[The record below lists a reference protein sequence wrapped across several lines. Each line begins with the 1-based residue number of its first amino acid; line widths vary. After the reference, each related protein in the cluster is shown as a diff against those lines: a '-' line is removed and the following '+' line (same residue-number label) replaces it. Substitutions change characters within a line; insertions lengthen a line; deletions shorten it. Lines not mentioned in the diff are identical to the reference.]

1 MANQEIT
8 DVLKTPEADKAI
20 KSVLRRFNPLDLY
33 TAYLTQERDKK
44 FYEYEIPTRNL
55 SWSDYGRGYIEPRF
69 EFEDGKSVRM
79 LPEEVELWDKLF
91 GIKGIVDEAAQRLR
105 LYVPIINLK
114 EGQNP
119 ADYFSFSSDFSENV
133 PEGVENGA
141 KVSLGR
147 NIYPYNPILVKL
159 NHYVP
164 DSPEFF
170 INVNIGRVTNK
181 QSSTPGVDA
190 IVQMYIHLI
199 DTQRPVLSVNSLD
212 DPTYFSPFTT
222 HYASL
227 SFYGNRKIDVN
238 QARFRDFRDR
248 NTSYSYASFPFG
260 KWNSEVIVPQD
271 EGLRLFLWQM
281 SKFMKPHDGRLS
293 LEGLLQ
299 MEPRQTA
306 MEQYLDELEKERK
319 KGPIRLLD

>member
-8 DVLKTPEADKAI
+8 DVLKTPDADKAI

-33 TAYLTQERDKK
+33 TAYLTQKSDKK
-44 FYEYEIPTRNL
+44 FYEDN
-55 SWSDYGRGYIEPRF
+55 DYGGVVREPRF
-69 EFEDGKSVRM
+69 EFEHGKSVRM
-79 LPEEVELWDKLF
+79 LSEEVGLWDKLF

-133 PEGVENGA
+133 PENVENGA
-141 KVSLGR
+141 KVSLGS
-147 NIYPYNPILVKL
+147 NMWPYNPILVKL

-170 INVNIGRVTNK
+170 INLSIGRAIPK
-181 QSSTPGVDA
+181 SSSALGADA
-190 IVQMYIHLI
+190 VIQLYFHLI

-212 DPTYFSPFTT
+212 DTTYFSPFTV
-222 HYASL
+222 HSASL
-227 SFYGNRKIDVN
+227 NFYGGDCNIDVN
-238 QARFRDFRDR
+238 QTRFHDFRNR
-248 NTSYSYASFPFG
+248 NTSSSYTSFPFG

-271 EGLRLFLWQM
+271 ERLRLFLWQM
-281 SKFMKPHDGRLS
+281 SKFMKPHNGKLS
-293 LEGLLQ
+293 LDGLLQ
-299 MEPRQTA
+299 MEPRPTA

-319 KGPIRLLD
+319 KGSIRLLD